1 MPKIRVALVGSE
13 GRMGKVLQKLISES
27 DDIWVVCKIDPNSSE
42 CKSVSEALKS
52 RTPSIDVFVDFTQP
66 DSVIDNIRKISQ
78 AGFDSVV
85 GTTGWYDK
93 IDEVKDIAIK
103 NKTRILYAPNFA
115 IGVNA
120 LFYITDQLSK
130 LLGKLDFDVTVRELH
145 HTKKADS
152 PSGTAK
158 ALGKILKKNVYGKN
172 KLTFERR
179 VKRKDNEIDVLGGRV
194 GIIAGHHEIW
204 FTPKKSYSERLILQH
219 DAFNPEVFGIGAL
232 QGMRWIVKNKDK
244 KPGLYTFKENV
255 LGLK

>member
-1 MPKIRVALVGSE
+1 MTKIRVAIVGSE

-27 DDIWVVCKIDPNSSE
+27 DDIEVVCKVDHNLSE
-42 CKSVSEALKS
+42 CKSVSDALKS
-52 RTPSIDVFVDFTQP
+52 KISADVFIDFTHP
-66 DSVIDNIRKISQ
+66 DSVVDNIKQISK
-78 AGFDSVV
+78 AGFDILV

-93 IDEVKDIAIK
+93 IDEVKNIAIK
-103 NKTRILYAPNFA
+103 NKKRILYAPNFA

-130 LLGKLDFDVTVRELH
+130 LLGRLDFDVTVRELH

-158 ALGKILKKNVYGKN
+158 ALAEILKKNVDGKDT
-172 KLTFERR
+172 LTFERR

-194 GIIAGHHEIW
+194 GLVAGHHEIW

-232 QGMRWIVKNKDK
+232 QGIRWIVKNKDK
-244 KPGLYTFKENV
+244 KPGLYTFKEDV